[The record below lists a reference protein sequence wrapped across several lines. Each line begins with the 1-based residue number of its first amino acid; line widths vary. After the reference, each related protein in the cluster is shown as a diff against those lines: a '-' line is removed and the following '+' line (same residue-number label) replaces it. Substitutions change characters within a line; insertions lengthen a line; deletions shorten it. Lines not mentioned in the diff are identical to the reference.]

1 MRRIATSPTSAL
13 RALDLAPGTIALWW
27 LGQAGFAVRAGGV
40 VMLLDPFLAPMAER
54 ASPPA
59 FDPDDAVEVDVVTC
73 SHEHYDHLDLASL
86 PAIAHASPK
95 ARFIVPRPLVD
106 DVAAAGVPR
115 QRIVGAQPDE
125 RIRLDGVTL
134 HPLPARHGVGMAD
147 AYTFGRE
154 LSGGLYRFL
163 GFVVDDGVARVY
175 HAGDTIVYDGQAER
189 LRALDVDVALLP
201 INGRDHFREAAGIV
215 GNLDHREAA
224 RLAADADVDVVVPMH
239 YDTFASNR
247 GYPSHLVDLVSREE
261 LSLAVLI
268 PTRDRAFLYTKGA
281 GGD

>member
-1 MRRIATSPTSAL
+1 VRRIATSPTSAL

>member
-1 MRRIATSPTSAL
+1 MRRTAASPMPAL

-27 LGQAGFAVRAGGV
+27 LGQAGFAVRAGGLV
-40 VMLLDPFLAPMAER
+40 LLLDPFLAPMAER
-54 ASPPA
+54 VSPPA
-59 FDPDDAVEVDVVTC
+59 FDPEDAVDVDVVVC

-86 PAIAHASPK
+86 PAIVRASPK
-95 ARFIVPRPLVD
+95 ARFVIPRPLVD
-106 DVAAAGVPR
+106 AVAAAGVPR
-115 QRIVGAQPDE
+115 ERIVGAQPDE

-147 AYTFGRE
+147 AYGFGRE

-163 GFVVDDGVARVY
+163 GFVIDDGVVRVY
-175 HAGDTIVYDGQAER
+175 HAGDTIAYDGQAER
-189 LRALDVDVALLP
+189 LRALGVDVALLP

-224 RLAADADVDVVVPMH
+224 RLAADARVDVLVPMH

-247 GYPSHLVDLVSREE
+247 GYPSHLVDFVIREE
-261 LSLAVLI
+261 LSVSVLI
-268 PTRDRAFLYTKGA
+268 PTRDRPVLYTKGSA
-281 GGD
+281 GD

>member
-1 MRRIATSPTSAL
+1 MPAL

-27 LGQAGFAVRAGGV
+27 LGQAGFAVRAGGL

-54 ASPPA
+54 VSPPA
-59 FDPDDAVEVDVVTC
+59 FDPEDAVDVDVVTC

-86 PAIAHASPK
+86 PAIARASPK
-95 ARFIVPRPLVD
+95 ARFVIPRPLVD
-106 DVAAAGVPR
+106 AVAAAGVPR
-115 QRIVGAQPDE
+115 ERLIGAQPDE

-147 AYTFGRE
+147 AYGFGRE

-163 GFVVDDGVARVY
+163 GFVIDDGVVRVY
-175 HAGDTIVYDGQAER
+175 HAGDTIAYDGQAER

-224 RLAADADVDVVVPMH
+224 RLAADARVDVLVPMH

-247 GYPSHLVDLVSREE
+247 GYPAHLVDLVIREE
-261 LSLAVLI
+261 LSINVLI
-268 PTRDRAFLYTKGA
+268 PTRDRPVLYTKAA

>member
-1 MRRIATSPTSAL
+1 MRRTAASPMPAL

-27 LGQAGFAVRAGGV
+27 LGQAGFAVRAGGLV
-40 VMLLDPFLAPMAER
+40 LLLDPFLAPMAER
-54 ASPPA
+54 VSPPA
-59 FDPDDAVEVDVVTC
+59 FDPEDAVDVDVVTC

-86 PAIAHASPK
+86 PAIARASPK
-95 ARFIVPRPLVD
+95 ARFVIPRPLVD
-106 DVAAAGVPR
+106 AVAAAGVPR
-115 QRIVGAQPDE
+115 ERIIGAQPDE

-147 AYTFGRE
+147 AYGFGRE

-163 GFVVDDGVARVY
+163 GFVIDDGVVRVY
-175 HAGDTIVYDGQAER
+175 HAGDTIAYDGQAER
-189 LRALDVDVALLP
+189 LRALRVDVALLP

-224 RLAADADVDVVVPMH
+224 RLAADARVDVLVPMH

-247 GYPSHLVDLVSREE
+247 GYPSHLVDFVIREE
-261 LSLAVLI
+261 LSVSVLI
-268 PTRDRAFLYTKGA
+268 PTRDRPVLYTKGSA
-281 GGD
+281 GD

>member
-1 MRRIATSPTSAL
+1 MKRIAASPMPAL

-27 LGQAGFAVRAGGV
+27 LGQAGFAVRAGGLV
-40 VMLLDPFLAPMAER
+40 LLLDPFLTPMAER
-54 ASPPA
+54 VSPPA
-59 FDPDDAVEVDVVTC
+59 FDAEDAVDVDVVTC

-86 PAIAHASPK
+86 PAIARASPK
-95 ARFIVPRPLVD
+95 ARFVIPRPLVD
-106 DVAAAGVPR
+106 AVAAAGVPR
-115 QRIVGAQPDE
+115 ERIIGAQPDE

-147 AYTFGRE
+147 AYGFGRE

-163 GFVVDDGVARVY
+163 GFVIDDGVVRVY
-175 HAGDTIVYDGQAER
+175 HAGDTIAYDGQAER
-189 LRALDVDVALLP
+189 LRALGVDVALLP

-224 RLAADADVDVVVPMH
+224 RLAADARIDVLVPMH

-247 GYPSHLVDLVSREE
+247 GYPSHLVDFVTREE
-261 LSLAVLI
+261 LSVTILI
-268 PTRDRAFLYTKGA
+268 PTRDRPVLYTKGST
-281 GGD
+281 GD